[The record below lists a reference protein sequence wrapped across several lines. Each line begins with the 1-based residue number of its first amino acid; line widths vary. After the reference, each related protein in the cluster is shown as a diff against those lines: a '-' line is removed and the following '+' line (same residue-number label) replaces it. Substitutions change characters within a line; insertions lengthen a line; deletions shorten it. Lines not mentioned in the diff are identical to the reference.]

1 VSESDRTFA
10 TAFKGVL
17 IFLVVLTV
25 VIFILA
31 RFLGKEFD
39 TTRQGADYQQ
49 KVQEAIAPV
58 GEVNLGEPGSVVSAA
73 PGETAMKTGAE
84 GGATPGPAAEA
95 PQAKQAAA
103 GEQPSGATA
112 EQAPGAGV
120 YRTVCFACHDTGAAG
135 APKVGDNSAW
145 QPRIAKGVEV
155 LVQHAVQGFQGSQGM
170 MPAKGGNPALSDQQV
185 ADAVHYMIDES
196 Q

>member
-1 VSESDRTFA
+1 
-10 TAFKGVL
+10 
-17 IFLVVLTV
+17 
-25 VIFILA
+25 
-31 RFLGKEFD
+31 
-39 TTRQGADYQQ
+39 
-49 KVQEAIAPV
+49 
-58 GEVNLGEPGSVVSAA
+58 
-73 PGETAMKTGAE
+73 MKQGAE
-84 GGATPGPAAEA
+84 GGAAPGPAAEA
-95 PQAKQAAA
+95 PQAEQASA
-103 GEQPSGATA
+103 G
-112 EQAPGAGV
+112 EQAPGERV